1 MRAALAPYRVPLVTL
16 AVLLAL
22 FAAARIF
29 GAVAS
34 REKLADVDLAAK
46 PVDVAI
52 RLDFE
57 PERFHLERFQAVGRY
72 LGWADGQATVLD
84 ADPAALRRLA
94 GAYWVADIVP
104 AERAQ

>member
-1 MRAALAPYRVPLVTL
+1 MRALAPYRVPLVTL

-29 GAVAS
+29 GAVVA
-34 REKLADVDLAAK
+34 REKLADIDLAAK

-72 LGWADGQATVLD
+72 LGWADGSATVLD

-94 GAYWVADIVP
+94 GAYWVADIDP
-104 AERAQ
+104 AERPQ

>member
-1 MRAALAPYRVPLVTL
+1 MRAALYPYRVPLLTL
-16 AVLLAL
+16 AVLAAL
-22 FAAARIF
+22 FAAAKIF
-29 GAVAS
+29 GAVTA
-34 REKLADVDLAAK
+34 REKLADIDFAAT

-72 LGWADGQATVLD
+72 LGWNDGRATVLD

-94 GAYWVADIVP
+94 SAYWVADVDP
-104 AERAQ
+104 AERPQ

>member
-1 MRAALAPYRVPLVTL
+1 MRAALYPYRVPLLTL

-22 FAAARIF
+22 FAASKIF
-29 GAVAS
+29 STVTA
-34 REKLADVDLAAK
+34 REKLADIDLAAK

-72 LGWADGQATVLD
+72 LGWSDGSATVLD

-94 GAYWVADIVP
+94 GAYWVAGVDP